1 MVAIY
6 LHRVISFSIN
16 KPMNKIFLLIIV
28 FASQVAYPQSMNLNS
43 EKLSAIRN
51 IRTLAF
57 GSCNKHYKKQPLW
70 QEISSQSPDL
80 FIWGGDSIYADGK
93 GIGEILA
100 AYKVQ
105 NLVEDYKLFKSQT
118 PIIGIWDDH
127 DFGKNN
133 GGRDYSDKKLSQQY
147 ALDFLEEPINS
158 IRRKQ
163 EGIYTSY
170 DFGETGK
177 RIKIILLDNR
187 YFLDSKNKMILGTAQ
202 WEWLEKEIKDSTANL
217 HFIVSGI
224 SVLTEATFH
233 SEEWSDYPDEKKH
246 LRKILK
252 DSKRPYLYL
261 TGDRHFASIFGK
273 EGEME
278 FLSSGMTHNI
288 SPVLR
293 PYLRGQYP
301 NTVFEKNYGLIE
313 INWSKSTPRLNL
325 SVRTEK
331 SEALNLKKIIWEEN
345 QWKEL

>member
-1 MVAIY
+1 
-6 LHRVISFSIN
+6 
-16 KPMNKIFLLIIV
+16 MNKIFLLIII
-28 FASQVAYPQSMNLNS
+28 FATQLSYSQSMNTNS
-43 EKLSAIRN
+43 KKLRAIRN

-70 QEISSQSPDL
+70 QDLISQSPDL

-100 AYKVQ
+100 AYQVQ
-105 NLVEDYKLFKSQT
+105 NQVEEYKLFKSQT
-118 PIIGIWDDH
+118 PIVGIWDDH

-133 GGRDYSDKKLSQQY
+133 GGGDYPDKKLSQQY
-147 ALDFLEEPINS
+147 ALDFLEEPIHS
-158 IRRKQ
+158 LRRKQ
-163 EGIYTSY
+163 EGLYTSY
-170 DFGETGK
+170 EFGELGK
-177 RIKIILLDNR
+177 KIKIILLDNR
-187 YFLDSKNKMILGTAQ
+187 YFLDSKKKIILGKAQ
-202 WEWLEKEIKDSTANL
+202 WDWLEKEIMNSKASL

-246 LRKILK
+246 LQKILK

-288 SPVLR
+288 SPLLR

-301 NTVFEKNYGLIE
+301 NTVFEHNYGLIE
-313 INWSKSTPRLNL
+313 ISWAKSTPILSL

-331 SEALNLKKIIWEEN
+331 AEGLNRKRIVWKSN
-345 QWKEL
+345 QWSEL